1 MPASLK
7 RNRVT
12 AKQGERLSPSSKA
25 NFVIIDDEVNG
36 ACYIPAE

>member
-1 MPASLK
+1 MPASWK

-12 AKQGERLSPSSKA
+12 AKQGERLYPSSKA

-36 ACYIPAE
+36 GYYIPAK